1 MNILYIYKFS
11 FFRTK
16 FKVFQKDLSLRKT
29 VENET
34 EHDSTHLGVT
44 ARMSLNTRHAAHLGI
59 MMKSAHDNL
68 KYPSWQNCYAELPQP
83 LIS

>member
-29 VENET
+29 VEDEA
-34 EHDSTHLGVT
+34 EHELTHLGVT
-44 ARMSLNTRHAAHLGI
+44 ARMSLNTRHAGHLGI
-59 MMKSAHDNL
+59 MMKLASDDL
-68 KYPSWQNCYAELPQP
+68 EYPSWQNCYAELPQP